1 MAFMIVDKVRA
12 MLPGAWIN
20 RVSISRN
27 HAATEHSDGA
37 NVGISWT
44 MMLGDFEGG
53 RLCVEG
59 KPPFSARK
67 TWLPYQGFVRH
78 WVEPILSGVR
88 WSVTAFYLDE
98 RWEPRRGW
106 AWGVG

>member
-1 MAFMIVDKVRA
+1 MHRGGNFLKDPIRVELLYEGPMVDKVRS

-27 HAATEHSDGA
+27 HAATEHHDGA

-44 MMLGDFEGG
+44 MMLGEFEGG
-53 RLCVEG
+53 RLCIEG
-59 KPPFSARK
+59 KQPFAARK
-67 TWLPYQGFVRH
+67 TWLPYPGHLRH

-88 WSVTAFYLDE
+88 
-98 RWEPRRGW
+98 
-106 AWGVG
+106 